1 MACALSIS
9 STLIPT
15 YVAVMASLSEGR
27 TDFAASLSED
37 WTAFAA
43 PLSEG
48 RTEFA
53 APLSEDWTDFVAS
66 LSEGW
71 PDFAALRLSCSHQMD
86 VRRSASSIWI
96 AAIRDLIAFN
106 RSLSF
111 SPNPAAILAHVY
123 ART

>member
-37 WTAFAA
+37 WTAF
-43 PLSEG
+43 
-48 RTEFA
+48 
-53 APLSEDWTDFVAS
+53 VAS

-96 AAIRDLIAFN
+96 AVIRDLIAFN